1 MALPLIPLI
10 HLPNRFSMMTL
21 LASLSIRNKLFW
33 ALYAPAVIASLLAC
47 FFLLSSRFQDLDKSL
62 KERTSY
68 ITEQVATTSE
78 YAIVFSDERMIH
90 RILQSALNHRDI
102 EGIQLFDSEQK
113 VIAELG
119 KPSHSETLPNRV
131 NHITEHDDHLE
142 SVWQIFYTNNSIDN
156 TFPSQTTLFDTQN
169 QQNLIGWVKVS
180 ANKSGV
186 QIEKYQYTSIV
197 LFLFILYNIVVA
209 IAACHIS
216 KKLSQPFNKLST
228 ALNRLVK
235 GQFSTVKLMKLPV
248 EYSELQKDLLDLTE
262 QLESHNKEL
271 VTGIE
276 QATEDIRRSMDSME
290 EKSAQ
295 LHIANREAVESSRL
309 KSEFLANI
317 SHEVR
322 TPLNAILGYT
332 KTLQKEIKEPQ
343 QKLYV
348 DTIQQ
353 STNNL
358 LAIIGDI
365 LDFSKIEAGK
375 LSLESNH
382 FNLKTLIDEV
392 YQTLS
397 INLLTK
403 EKHIDLIP
411 EFDDNIPE
419 WFIGDSVRVRQILTN
434 LIGNAIKFTHQG
446 SIRTKVSLLSEYD
459 DNMNLSFQI
468 IDTGIGIPEKKLNRL
483 FKPFSQIDTSTT
495 RQFGGTGLGL
505 VITKKL
511 VEQMDGKIE
520 VSSDPRIGST
530 FRFTLCLKVSPKAK
544 NTYQPLNK
552 HILLLEPSS
561 TYRSYM
567 NKHLQ
572 DIGVSCSSC
581 SDLEQVIASLN
592 KQKTQTDAILLSV
605 TPDAENITEAKELIS
620 YVSQQYNIP
629 CILLVQPPGQ
639 ISHYTDLKD
648 ACKDILLKPVSQS
661 RLYEVLSHIEHTT
674 STSSEPLAPETP
686 SEKLTGIN
694 ILAVDDSPINL
705 QLLKHWLTPK
715 GMQISL
721 AYSGRQ
727 AIEMAEKD
735 HYDIIFMDIQM
746 PEMDGMETAQK
757 LRQLEAY
764 KDTPIIA
771 VTAHALGSEQQQIL
785 ASGMN
790 AYLTKP
796 VDEDILLNTIETW
809 HTNTNSF
816 QDQVA
821 EKMQNIFSLE
831 KALNI
836 VDGKVDIAKEMF
848 DMLADS
854 LDTEKQLIKH
864 HLEKQDTK
872 KLIEV
877 VHRVHGASKYTG
889 TINLA
894 RHAGFLETHL
904 KELGLE
910 EVEGVAEDFME
921 AIEELVSHRKLI
933 DWPQALDSN
942 ITNA

>member
-1 MALPLIPLI
+1 MK
-10 HLPNRFSMMTL
+10 
-21 LASLSIRNKLFW
+21 LSAQLSVSNKLFW
-33 ALYAPAVIASLLAC
+33 ALFTPAFVVSLLAC
-47 FFLLSSRFQDLDKSL
+47 FFLLSSRFSDLDQNL
-62 KERTSY
+62 YERTEH

-90 RILQSALNHRDI
+90 RTLQNALSHEDI
-102 EGIQLFDSEQK
+102 SSIQIFDSEQHI
-113 VIAELG
+113 IAELG
-119 KPSHSETLPNRV
+119 KSPTLQDSAFSAEADRITEYGEYLESIRQIYYSNNTLDSTLP
-131 NHITEHDDHLE
+131 
-142 SVWQIFYTNNSIDN
+142 
-156 TFPSQTTLFDTQN
+156 SQATLFEPQN
-169 QQNLIGWVKVS
+169 QRNLIGWVRIEAS
-180 ANKSGV
+180 KSV
-186 QIEKYQYTSIV
+186 AQIKKYQYASIII
-197 LFLFILYNIVVA
+197 FILIAYNILMAVGA
-209 IAACHIS
+209 FRIS
-216 KKLSQPFNKLST
+216 RKLSQPINKLSS

-235 GQFSTVKLMKLPV
+235 GQFSTVKLIKLPA
-248 EYSELQKDLLDLTE
+248 EYSDLQKDLLDLTE
-262 QLESHNKEL
+262 RLENHTEEL
-271 VTGIE
+271 ITGID

-295 LHIANREAVESSRL
+295 LHIANREATESNRL
-309 KSEFLANI
+309 KSQFLANI

-332 KTLQKEIKEPQ
+332 KTLQKEIREPQ

-353 STNNL
+353 STNSL

-382 FNLKTLIDEV
+382 FNLKSLIDEI

-397 INLLTK
+397 INVLSK
-403 EKHIDLIP
+403 EKHIDLVP
-411 EFDDNIPE
+411 EFGENIPE
-419 WFIGDSVRVRQILTN
+419 WFIGDRIRVRQILTN

-446 SIRTKVSLLSEYD
+446 SIRTKVSLLSEHEE
-459 DNMNLSFQI
+459 NMMLSFQV
-468 IDTGIGIPEKKLNRL
+468 IDTGIGIPEQKINRL

-511 VEQMDGKIE
+511 VEQMNGRIE

-530 FRFTLCLKVSPKAK
+530 FRFTLCLKVSPKATI
-544 NTYQPLNK
+544 TYEPLNR
-552 HILLLEPSS
+552 HVILLEPST
-561 TYRSYM
+561 TYRGYI
-567 NKHLQ
+567 NKYLQ
-572 DIGVSCSSC
+572 DIGVGCSSC
-581 SDLEQVIASLN
+581 SDLEQVITLIN
-592 KQKTQTDAILLSV
+592 KQHDQTDAILLSV
-605 TPDAENITEAKELIS
+605 TSDAQSIAEAKELILYS
-620 YVSQQYNIP
+620 SQQYGIP
-629 CILLVQPPGQ
+629 CILMIQPPGQ
-639 ISHYTDLKD
+639 ISHYTDLKNV
-648 ACKDILLKPVSQS
+648 CKDILLKPVSQS
-661 RLYEVLSHIEHTT
+661 RLYTVLQNVDHTVLIEA
-674 STSSEPLAPETP
+674 PAPEVQM
-686 SEKLTGIN
+686 EKLEGIK

-715 GMQISL
+715 GLEVSI
-721 AYSGRQ
+721 AYSGHQ
-727 AIEMAEKD
+727 AIEMATQDK
-735 HYDIIFMDIQM
+735 YDIIFMDIQM
-746 PEMDGMETAQK
+746 PEMDGMETTQQ
-757 LRQLEAY
+757 LRLLESY

-771 VTAHALGSEQQQIL
+771 LTAHALESEQQQIL

-796 VDEDILLNTIETW
+796 VDEEVLLNTIETW
-809 HTNTNSF
+809 HTNTDSF
-816 QDQVA
+816 QDQVD

-836 VDGKVDIAKEMF
+836 VDGRADIAKEMF
-848 DMLADS
+848 DMLANS
-854 LDTEKQLIKH
+854 LEAEKKLIKH
-864 HLEKQDTK
+864 HLENQDTG

-877 VHRVHGASKYTG
+877 IHRIHGASKYTG

-910 EVEGVAEDFME
+910 EIEGVVEDFME

-933 DWPQALDSN
+933 AWPQPLDSN